1 MLGIEGRVGRLSE
14 SYLQELAKST
24 LGEMR
29 VNREPAEAPLIVTG
43 LGIH

>member
-1 MLGIEGRVGRLSE
+1 MLGNAVRIGRLSE

-24 LGEMR
+24 LAEIR